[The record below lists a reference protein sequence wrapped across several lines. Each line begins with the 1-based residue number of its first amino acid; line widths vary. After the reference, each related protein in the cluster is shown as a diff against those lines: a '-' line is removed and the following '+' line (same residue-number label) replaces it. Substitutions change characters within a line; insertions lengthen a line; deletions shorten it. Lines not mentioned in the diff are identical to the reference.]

1 MTSFEVSCSMR
12 VFVDKVLL
20 RSLDGAGVQAL
31 PSNQDDVFS
40 EKELASTV
48 SKLGRLVVFT
58 SLPCL

>member
-48 SKLGRLVVFT
+48 SKLLVA
-58 SLPCL
+58 

>member
-20 RSLDGAGVQAL
+20 RSLDGAGVQTL

-48 SKLGRLVVFT
+48 SKLLVA
-58 SLPCL
+58 